1 MILCLDVGNSQIYM
15 GLYDSHERLQLSFRK
30 ASRAG
35 ISSDEMGL
43 FLRGVLRENDV
54 NPDTIKKI
62 SICSVVPEIV
72 HSLRNCFRKYF
83 HVNPFILQPGAKTGL
98 KIQYRNP
105 IEVGADRIA
114 NAIAATELYPNKN
127 IVIVDFGTAITFCAI
142 AKSKSYLGGIITP
155 GLRVSMESLV
165 EKTAKLPRVEI
176 KKPGVILG
184 KSTVESIQSGLYFG
198 NLKMIRG
205 IIESL
210 KLEVFPGEGVVVI
223 GTGGFASLYE
233 GENLF
238 TKIEPHLVLRGLL
251 RALKLNS

>member
-15 GLYDSHERLQLSFRK
+15 GLYDSNEQLQLSFRR
-30 ASRAG
+30 ASRVG

-43 FLRGVLRENDV
+43 FLKGVLRENDV
-54 NPDTIKKI
+54 DPDKIKET

-83 HVNPFILQPGAKTGL
+83 NVNPFILQPGAKTGL

-114 NAIAATELYPNKN
+114 NAIAATELCPGKN
-127 IVIVDFGTAITFCAI
+127 IVIVDFGTANTFCAVG
-142 AKSKSYLGGIITP
+142 KLKSYLGGIITP

-176 KKPGVILG
+176 KKPGGILG
-184 KSTVESIQSGLYFG
+184 RSTVESIQSGLYFG
-198 NLKMIRG
+198 NLKMIGG

-210 KLEVFPGEGVVVI
+210 KLEVFPGEEVVVI
-223 GTGGFASLYE
+223 GTGGFARLYE
-233 GENLF
+233 GEHLF
-238 TKIEPHLVLRGLL
+238 TKVEPYLVLKGLL
-251 RALKLNS
+251 RALKLNT